1 MAIRENIV
9 VDIATVEMNDEYR
22 VELTQLRKVTDY
34 SPAQARKLAKELN
47 DVADAADEAIAD
59 DMHER
64 LLRMNAATPR
74 TVTGEVVL

>member
-34 SPAQARKLAKELN
+34 SPEQARKLAKELN

-59 DMHER
+59 DMHDR

>member
-64 LLRMNAATPR
+64 LQRMNAATPR